1 MPSPSRTAAAF
12 LGPHLALFTLWTLVP
27 LAMVLTLSLYD
38 WNLLGDRRF
47 IGLDN
52 YREMLGD
59 RSFWLA
65 IGNTLRFGAVMTPL
79 AIAGGLALAVAL
91 NPPQRGRGLLR
102 AVFYTPGIVSG
113 VATATVFAWILNTN
127 YGVLNGV
134 LVTLGLPR
142 EDWLDSSRGAFWV
155 LTFTT
160 VWMRVGF
167 CMLVYLAGL
176 QEIPADLY
184 EAARVDGASAWLQ
197 FSSITWPLLRRST
210 LLLAVLN
217 IVFSFQIFDLAYVM
231 TGGGPAFSTTML
243 VQYLYDTG
251 FSLQRQGYAA
261 AVSIALFTLMLI
273 FTAVAALVEQRRAK

>member
-1 MPSPSRTAAAF
+1 
-12 LGPHLALFTLWTLVP
+12 
-27 LAMVLTLSLYD
+27 MVLTLSLYD